1 MGNVG
6 GMDDPNR
13 NLYCF
18 GCGYNLRGLSGDPRR
33 CPECAKLN
41 AMADLEVPAER
52 INRTLRRIQTG
63 PALST
68 SAFLALILWLLPTL
82 YVLIFPF
89 SGYSSPP
96 LWIWI
101 FLISLIVLA
110 AVGWV
115 CGVFMFRSSCEA
127 RLGWVIALATFHFY
141 GTLLAACG
149 IATIAVLLWCVRAV
163 KASLPYVPVLQVA
176 GSGLFVVASAI
187 AAPWLYK
194 RAKATIAPLQRERA
208 ARLAREY
215 LSTL

>member
-1 MGNVG
+1 MANVG
-6 GMDDPNR
+6 RMDDPNR

-52 INRTLRRIQTG
+52 INRALRRIQTG

-68 SAFLALILWLLPTL
+68 SAFVVLFLWLLPTL
-82 YVLIFPF
+82 YVAMFPF

-96 LWIWI
+96 LWIWT
-101 FLISLIVLA
+101 FLISMIVLA
-110 AVGWV
+110 AVGWAV
-115 CGVFMFRSSCEA
+115 GVFMFRSSCEA
-127 RLGWVIALATFHFY
+127 RSGWGIALATFHFY
-141 GTLLAACG
+141 GTLLAAAG
-149 IATIAVLLWCVRAV
+149 MAAIATLFRCALTV
-163 KASLPYVPVLQVA
+163 KASRPHVPVLQVA
-176 GSGLFVVASAI
+176 GSGLFVVATVV

-215 LSTL
+215 LSTT